1 MISFLLVVIKYIKSY
16 QPYLV
21 TEYGL
26 KRLERS
32 EIQEDRN
39 MIRVLMSGCNGKM
52 GQMITGLVKED
63 EQVEIVAGIDT
74 YTGISNTY
82 PVIKSFADCDA
93 EVDVVI
99 DFTNAAALEG
109 LLDYC
114 ISKQVPAVICS
125 TGYSEEQLQK
135 IKEASE
141 KVAILKSANMSMGI
155 NLLLK
160 LLKDAAKVLAPAG
173 YDIELVEKHH
183 NQKLDAPSGTA
194 LALADSI
201 NDALNNEYNYVY
213 DRSQVRQK
221 RDSKEIGISAVRA
234 GTIVGEHEVI
244 FAGTDEVIEFIH
256 TAYSRSVFGKGA
268 VEAAK
273 YLAGKPAGMYD
284 MSDVIVF

>member
-82 PVIKSFADCDA
+82 PVFKSFTDCDV

-99 DFTNAAALEG
+99 DFSNAAALEG
-109 LLDYC
+109 LLAYC

-244 FAGTDEVIEFIH
+244 FAGTDEVIGFKH

-284 MSDVIVF
+284 MSDVIAF